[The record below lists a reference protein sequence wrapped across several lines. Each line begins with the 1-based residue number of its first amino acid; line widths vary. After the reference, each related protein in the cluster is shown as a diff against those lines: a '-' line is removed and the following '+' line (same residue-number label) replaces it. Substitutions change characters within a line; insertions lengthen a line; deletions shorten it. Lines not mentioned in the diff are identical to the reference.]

1 MDSENFNNDGEI
13 DTQADVM
20 RIMISTD
27 NHLGY
32 GEKDAIRGEDSFIA
46 FEEMLELAV
55 REDVDFILLGG
66 DLFHDAVP
74 TQNALHKC
82 MKLLRMYT
90 FGDRPISVEFLSDG
104 SQNFHNS
111 VNETVNYEDPNLN
124 ISIPVYSIHGNHD
137 DPSVFGGLS
146 SLDLLSTTGLV
157 NYFGRWTDLNN
168 IDISPII
175 LKKGATKLALYGL
188 SHIHD
193 NRLAR
198 LFESRKVHMQVPEG
212 EEGEWFHLMVLHQNR
227 ADRGPK
233 NYLPEEA
240 LPDFLHLVIWGHE
253 HDCRIEPELNAKR
266 DFYVSQ
272 PGSTVPTS
280 LSEGEA
286 LRKHVAVLEIYKDKF
301 KMKPIPLQTVRPFVF
316 ESVNV
321 ADLAEELRLDE
332 GDASNKVRAMAQEK
346 IEAMLERSKELLTG
360 NPRQPTI
367 PTVRL
372 RICFSDEE
380 QMFNGIRL
388 GQTFNDRVANPA
400 DMVHFKK
407 MIKREKKERSNL
419 DKEEMKNQFKKLEG
433 ESAAR
438 VEDLVERYF
447 NEVDESKSLKVIST
461 KALTELCNQ
470 LVERKDN
477 NAADN
482 LIRSY
487 KAKAVEHLM
496 EKMPAEEQLDTEL
509 TQFKLNITQDNILK
523 MLETVVQPATIKT
536 TTTARNSTTANYQD
550 DSEDNDS
557 SDDTPL
563 KQTRSSKSFKDEVNS
578 RGRGR
583 GRGRGARGGAVATP
597 SKTSPRA
604 ANSSNAGRQKA
615 QMEIS
620 PSTRTSARQ
629 QSLFNMGNSRK
640 AASKQKI
647 YEISDESD

>member
-146 SLDLLSTTGLV
+146 TLDLLSTTGLV
-157 NYFGRWTDLNN
+157 NYFGRWTDLNK

-332 GDASNKVRAMAQEK
+332 GDVSNKVRNMAQER
-346 IEAMLERSKELLTG
+346 IEALLEKSKELLTG
-360 NPRQPTI
+360 NPRQPTL

-400 DMVHFKK
+400 DLILFKR
-407 MIKREKKERSNL
+407 MIKKEKKERSNL
-419 DKEEMKNQFKKLEG
+419 DKEEMANQYKKMEG

-447 NEVDESKSLKVIST
+447 NQVDESKSLKVIST

-470 LVERKDN
+470 LVERN
-477 NAADN
+477 NNSAADN
-482 LIRSY
+482 LIRAY
-487 KAKAVEHLM
+487 KAKAVEYLM
-496 EKMPAEEQLDTEL
+496 EKMPAEDQLDEEL
-509 TQFKLNITQDNILK
+509 TQFKLNVTSDNVLE
-523 MLETVVQPATIKT
+523 MLETVIAPPTKT
-536 TTTARNSTTANYQD
+536 STSSRNSTATNYQE

-557 SDDTPL
+557 DDAPL
-563 KQTRSSKSFKDEVNS
+563 KHTRSAKSVKDEVNNS

-583 GRGRGARGGAVATP
+583 GRGRGARAAPTP

-604 ANSSNAGRQKA
+604 ANSTNAGRPKA
-615 QMEIS
+615 QVEIS
-620 PSTRTSARQ
+620 PSTRTSTRQ
-629 QSLFNMGNSRK
+629 QSLFNMGSNSRK

-647 YEISDESD
+647 YEISDDSD

>member
-1 MDSENFNNDGEI
+1 
-13 DTQADVM
+13 
-20 RIMISTD
+20 
-27 NHLGY
+27 
-32 GEKDAIRGEDSFIA
+32 
-46 FEEMLELAV
+46 
-55 REDVDFILLGG
+55 
-66 DLFHDAVP
+66 
-74 TQNALHKC
+74 

-111 VNETVNYEDPNLN
+111 VNESVNYEDPNLN

-146 SLDLLSTTGLV
+146 TLDLLSTTGLV
-157 NYFGRWTDLNN
+157 NYFGRWTDLNK

-233 NYLPEEA
+233 NYLPEES

-286 LRKHVAVLEIYKDKF
+286 IRKHVAVLEIYKDKF

-321 ADLAEELRLDE
+321 ADLAQELRLDE
-332 GDASNKVRAMAQEK
+332 GDVSNKVRAMAEERV
-346 IEAMLERSKELLTG
+346 EAMLEKSKSLLTG
-360 NPRQPTI
+360 HPRQPTV
-367 PTVRL
+367 PNVRL
-372 RICFSDEE
+372 RICFNDEE

-400 DMVHFKK
+400 DMIHFKK
-407 MIKREKKERSNL
+407 MIKKEKKERSNL
-419 DKEEMKNQFKKLEG
+419 DREEMKNQHKKL
-433 ESAAR
+433 
-438 VEDLVERYF
+438 V
-447 NEVDESKSLKVIST
+447 
-461 KALTELCNQ
+461 
-470 LVERKDN
+470 
-477 NAADN
+477 
-482 LIRSY
+482 
-487 KAKAVEHLM
+487 
-496 EKMPAEEQLDTEL
+496 
-509 TQFKLNITQDNILK
+509 
-523 MLETVVQPATIKT
+523 
-536 TTTARNSTTANYQD
+536 
-550 DSEDNDS
+550 
-557 SDDTPL
+557 
-563 KQTRSSKSFKDEVNS
+563 SFKFNGIHDILNEYLLILL
-578 RGRGR
+578 G
-583 GRGRGARGGAVATP
+583 
-597 SKTSPRA
+597 
-604 ANSSNAGRQKA
+604 
-615 QMEIS
+615 IS
-620 PSTRTSARQ
+620 Q
-629 QSLFNMGNSRK
+629 QSLTYSAFVHKYFILLGGRIFYSC
-640 AASKQKI
+640 
-647 YEISDESD
+647 